1 MSTNTVTISTGA
13 QLLAAGRAAKPG
25 DTILLAPGNYGDVVL
40 SHINPAGLIT
50 IRSADPDNDAV
61 FRTLRMTNV
70 SNIHFDDFDVSRPL
84 RAGESVNTQAM
95 QVNNARNVTFTGLDL
110 RGSMDD
116 NALNDGHGISIV
128 GGHDIA
134 ILDSTFEQL
143 NTAVI
148 VRSNDFLFAGNKV
161 TWAQEGVSINSMT
174 NGIFEKNYMANWQAD
189 YAAGDHPDMFQ
200 VHSGGAK
207 STASK
212 NLIFRD
218 NVMLPGADPV
228 GGIFIRSE
236 GVDRGVRHENI
247 LIENNFYEGAYRHAI
262 TVNNAD
268 DIIVRSN
275 TVLKGDHQGLVPAIN
290 VGDIRGGLVE
300 SNISPMILEH
310 SRLKNTDMVFRDNVD
325 VWDEK
330 TKKGIML
337 SELFPTRDANV
348 INFNDLNAIEGATA
362 NPGRAGFVAVA
373 DIGGLSGSA
382 AAQVAAWLPA
392 FDQQFSVF
400 H

>member
-1 MSTNTVTISTGA
+1 
-13 QLLAAGRAAKPG
+13 
-25 DTILLAPGNYGDVVL
+25 
-40 SHINPAGLIT
+40 
-50 IRSADPDNDAV
+50 
-61 FRTLRMTNV
+61 
-70 SNIHFDDFDVSRPL
+70 
-84 RAGESVNTQAM
+84 
-95 QVNNARNVTFTGLDL
+95 
-110 RGSMDD
+110 
-116 NALNDGHGISIV
+116 
-128 GGHDIA
+128 
-134 ILDSTFEQL
+134 
-143 NTAVI
+143 
-148 VRSNDFLFAGNKV
+148 
-161 TWAQEGVSINSMT
+161 
-174 NGIFEKNYMANWQAD
+174 
-189 YAAGDHPDMFQ
+189 MFQ